1 MTIYDKIVDLYKTC
15 GSQRDV
21 AISLGVSDAVVHKV
35 LISEGLIESDIT
47 EQIERL
53 QIGGLSNTEIAER
66 LGVSKSCVNMNI
78 PYRRGTY
85 LNEDKSD
92 MAEYMQRYR
101 KKKRTESRQVR
112 MKQLQVERTRLN
124 ERLASIDA
132 ELAMLER
139 EEKL

>member
-1 MTIYDKIVDLYKTC
+1 MTIYDEIVDLYKTC